1 MYCSKCGTLL
11 IEGKLYCPKCGNAA
25 SMISDFDTLEDEL
38 LRGMIDDKKIPVS
51 SNGTSSGGTA
61 AENGDAFR
69 SIQQSAQEKKNTDT
83 PLKTGESAS
92 AGYETRQRNAYTG
105 QNAESDDLAKASNQR
120 PKKSSAK
127 AKKKK
132 KNRRALIVLLVLLA
146 AAAAVCIGT
155 SAYRRSHSTE
165 YLLSKAEAAFADKDY
180 TGALV
185 WLDKVLALEEDNTD
199 ALLLAGQINTL
210 MKDYDTAQTQLLA
223 VIEADPLCIDAY
235 SCLLTIYESAD
246 DTESILAL
254 IEDVTDEEILT
265 LFADYVV
272 LSPEVSVESGTYSE
286 YFSVEITSENEDAV
300 IYYTLDGSE
309 PTEESEI
316 YEEEIEFSTEGEFVL
331 TAVCVNE
338 NGIYSEMVTAEYL
351 IELDTPD
358 MPIVSPD
365 GGYFTETTTVTV
377 TVPSGC
383 TVYYTWDGSTPGTSS
398 SKYTGPLTV
407 PEGNNILSL
416 VAIDS
421 NGKRSEV
428 VKCNFIYYP
437 ASSQEEEEDTSAD
450 TADDT
455 SADPTEDTAGDT

>member
-1 MYCSKCGTLL
+1 MYCSKCGTPL
-11 IEGKLYCPKCGNAA
+11 IEGKLYCPKCGKAA
-25 SMISDFDTLEDEL
+25 SMISDLDTLEDDF
-38 LRGMIDDKKIPVS
+38 LREMIDDEKISASGSTSLSEDSAAGNNIRPSVQETQSTEPSPKAKETGTAGENTKPKTKAARENAGVDDFSAS
-51 SNGTSSGGTA
+51 SN
-61 AENGDAFR
+61 
-69 SIQQSAQEKKNTDT
+69 Q
-83 PLKTGESAS
+83 KT
-92 AGYETRQRNAYTG
+92 
-105 QNAESDDLAKASNQR
+105 
-120 PKKSSAK
+120 KKSSDR
-127 AKKKK
+127 KKK
-132 KNRRALIVLLVLLA
+132 KNRRALLVLLVLLA

-155 SAYRRSHSTE
+155 TVYRRSHSTE

-180 TGALV
+180 TGALA

-235 SCLLTIYESAD
+235 SCLLTIYESAF

-254 IEDVTDEEILT
+254 IRDITDEEILA

-309 PTEESEI
+309 PTEESEV
-316 YEEEIEFSTEGEFVL
+316 YEEEIEFSEEGEFVL

-383 TVYYTWDGSTPGTSS
+383 TVYYTWDGSTPGTGS

-450 TADDT
+450 AAEDT
-455 SADPTEDTAGDT
+455 SADPTEDTSGDT